1 MVQEPP
7 LILKSL
13 KNEDILYMC
22 QKVVLIKRSVG
33 YSQVPFK
40 RGGPN
45 KRGRAHIP
53 LPLTRG
59 RAHEKKI
66 FLKGVGEN
74 S

>member
-1 MVQEPP
+1 MVKGT
-7 LILKSL
+7 LHVKIIV
-13 KNEDILYMC
+13 NFFT
-22 QKVVLIKRSVG
+22 

-53 LPLTRG
+53 VPLTRG
-59 RAHEKKI
+59 RAHEK
-66 FLKGVGEN
+66 FLIIKRGRGKQLKLA